1 MSSSMPASPSTAPS
15 SMSSCTLSTPAPASK
30 TPLHLGLAGHIHNRA
45 ALAAPRRTVPSLSIR
60 TADGSCVSILNDCDA
75 ADRADEGSGGAS
87 CASAA
92 ADHKRCLSVPGL
104 TPGSSPSNVCPFR
117 AQSTPGAAT
126 PRQIP
131 AMLPSLTTL
140 VQAVGLVTSG
150 EVSPMRRSVSSGSDL
165 NSSAGVRGHP
175 YYRRSPSHTPSGVSA
190 AEPEPAKASGKRKY
204 KCAHD
209 GCGKAFTT
217 SGHLARHQR
226 IHTGEKNFSC
236 PFAGCASRF
245 SRQDNM
251 MQHYRTHLSTKSRRN
266 ASPRSVMFVDSA
278 SAHAADSF
286 RKGPS
291 IYAAQVF
298 AGSHPIQHH
307 QQHRPFQPRVP
318 SASGRAALNGAAMP
332 TPHRSTPYGLPPM
345 HTLPGPARAA
355 PGAMP
360 KQSPAA
366 AHAGAMAFY

>member
-1 MSSSMPASPSTAPS
+1 MTHMSSSMPASPSTAPS
-15 SMSSCTLSTPAPASK
+15 SISCALSTPASK
-30 TPLHLGLAGHIHNRA
+30 TPLHLGLAGHIHNRPGLGA
-45 ALAAPRRTVPSLSIR
+45 QRRTVPSLSIR

-75 ADRADEGSGGAS
+75 ADGSA
-87 CASAA
+87 AAA

-104 TPGSSPSNVCPFR
+104 TPGSSPPDACPFR

-150 EVSPMRRSVSSGSDL
+150 EASPTRRSVSSGSDFA
-165 NSSAGVRGHP
+165 SSAGVRGHP
-175 YYRRSPSHTPSGVSA
+175 YYRRSPSLAPSGAESA
-190 AEPEPAKASGKRKY
+190 ASKPSGKRKY
-204 KCAHD
+204 RCAHD

-278 SAHAADSF
+278 QPHAHAHAADSF

-307 QQHRPFQPRVP
+307 QQHRPFQPRGP
-318 SASGRAALNGAAMP
+318 SASGRAPLSGSAMP
-332 TPHRSTPYGLPPM
+332 APHHSYGLPPM
-345 HTLPGPARAA
+345 HTLPGPARPA

>member
-1 MSSSMPASPSTAPS
+1 MSSSMPVSPSTAPS
-15 SMSSCTLSTPAPASK
+15 SMAGCALSAPAPASK
-30 TPLHLGLAGHIHNRA
+30 TPLHLGLAGHIHNRTT
-45 ALAAPRRTVPSLSIR
+45 LAAPRRTAPSLSIR
-60 TADGSCVSILNDCDA
+60 TADGSCVSILNECDA
-75 ADRADEGSGGAS
+75 DCSTTGVT
-87 CASAA
+87 SAT

-104 TPGSSPSNVCPFR
+104 TPGGSPANACPFR

-126 PRQIP
+126 PRQIN

-150 EVSPMRRSVSSGSDL
+150 EASPTRRSVSSGSDL
-165 NSSAGVRGHP
+165 NSSAHP
-175 YYRRSPSHTPSGVSA
+175 YYRRSPSHAAQGMA
-190 AEPEPAKASGKRKY
+190 AEGAKASGKRKY

-226 IHTGEKNFSC
+226 IHTGEKNFMC
-236 PFAGCASRF
+236 LFAGCLSRF

-266 ASPRSVMFVDSA
+266 ASPRNAMFADSA
-278 SAHAADSF
+278 SADSF

-291 IYAAQVF
+291 IYAAQVY

-318 SASGRAALNGAAMP
+318 SASGRAAQLSTPAGA
-332 TPHRSTPYGLPPM
+332 PYGLPPM
-345 HTLPGPARAA
+345 HSLPGPAGTS
-355 PGAMP
+355 GAMP
-360 KQSPAA
+360 KQSPVAA
-366 AHAGAMAFY
+366 NAGAMAFY

>member
-1 MSSSMPASPSTAPS
+1 MSSSMPASPSTASP
-15 SMSSCTLSTPAPASK
+15 SMSGCALSAPAPASK
-30 TPLHLGLAGHIHNRA
+30 TPLHLGLAGHIHNRT
-45 ALAAPRRTVPSLSIR
+45 ALAAPRRTAPSLSIR
-60 TADGSCVSILNDCDA
+60 TADGSCVSILNECDA
-75 ADRADEGSGGAS
+75 ADRASSGA
-87 CASAA
+87 ASAA

-104 TPGSSPSNVCPFR
+104 TPDSSPPNACPFR

-126 PRQIP
+126 PRQIQ

-150 EVSPMRRSVSSGSDL
+150 EASPTRRSVSSGSDL
-165 NSSAGVRGHP
+165 AGSHP
-175 YYRRSPSHTPSGVSA
+175 YYRRSPSHAAPGMAA
-190 AEPEPAKASGKRKY
+190 AEGAKASGKRKY

-236 PFAGCASRF
+236 PFTGCASRF

-266 ASPRSVMFVDSA
+266 ASPRNVMFVDSA
-278 SAHAADSF
+278 SADSF

-307 QQHRPFQPRVP
+307 QQHRPFQPRAP
-318 SASGRAALNGAAMP
+318 PAAGRAAPLSAAA
-332 TPHRSTPYGLPPM
+332 PYGLPSM
-345 HTLPGPARAA
+345 RAMPGAAGA